1 MQSRKISTVGISLF
15 VGIALIA
22 AGVVGVV
29 KNSQSDKPVLGQMVN
44 HDVSAPLIGL
54 VAKPTVPYELE
65 SEESFSEE
73 NAPEREG
80 AGAADEE
87 SRNATLPKIK
97 GAQAKSDLLSQSNN
111 QGVGTAAVRQ
121 MPATATSWNGV
132 GANGYAPP
140 DTSMDV
146 SPSQVL
152 QISNVKMQAWDK
164 AGNTILSARAT
175 NSVFVGFG
183 GLCETTNDGD
193 ATAVYD
199 RLNNRWVISQFAVT
213 GANGSTKPYLQC
225 VAVSTSSDLLGNWN
239 RYSFAYSVFPD
250 YPKLAVWPGTY
261 YTTFNGFAGG
271 TRFSGAIVCGYNMAA
286 MLAGLPATQ
295 ACKTLTADY
304 SILVAGVEGSI
315 APPAGTPA
323 YAASLSTT
331 SSLNSYRVSTNWSGA
346 GVITMTGPTSIA
358 VSPYAQACGGG
369 ACISQSGT
377 TNVLDSLAD
386 RLMYRY
392 VYRNLNG
399 KTSLLVS
406 HSVTSNSLSAVR
418 WYEFQDTAAT
428 ATSTPTVFQQGTFD
442 GGTTHRWMP
451 SISSDKNG
459 DIALVYSSSSSTTF
473 PSIATT
479 GRLVTDPAGTM
490 SQAESIVFAGLGSQ
504 TGTLQRWGDYA
515 ATVVDPGNDCSFWV
529 SSEYQPANGSFNW
542 ATRILSFNY
551 PTCSAAPLAA
561 APSTP
566 AAPTAIAATGQ
577 ATISWAAPANGGSA
591 IDYYTVTQSTT
602 AGGTYTAASAS
613 CTQVNALTC
622 VATGLTG
629 GTTYYFKVV
638 AHNPY
643 GSSAVSTAST
653 GATPAALTPQA
664 TLTLVP
670 AVTSGPSGT
679 AINLSITGGSGTGAF
694 AFATSTAGCTAA
706 TTNAT
711 TGTGT
716 IIRSTTSGTCSVT
729 ATRAASGIY
738 SAITSA
744 PVTVTFTAPAQAA
757 LIITNSNTTNIA
769 KGNTG
774 IRLTTSG
781 GSGTGA
787 VTFAVTGTG
796 CTLSGTRLTVAT
808 NYLRGTLVSCSVVAT
823 KAASGI
829 YGSISSAPKVFNFL

>member
-1 MQSRKISTVGISLF
+1 MQTQKISKIGISVAIGAALVA
-15 VGIALIA
+15 VGVI
-22 AGVVGVV
+22 GVV

-97 GAQAKSDLLSQSNN
+97 GAQAKSDLVSQSNN
-111 QGVGTAAVRQ
+111 KGVGTAAVQ
-121 MPATATSWNGV
+121 LMPATATSWNGV

-213 GANGSTKPYLQC
+213 GANGSSRPYLQC
-225 VAVSTSSDLLGNWN
+225 VAVSATSDLLGSWN

-304 SILVAGVEGSI
+304 SLLVAGVEGSI

-331 SSLNSYRVSTNWSGA
+331 SSLNSYRVSTDWTGA

-369 ACISQSGT
+369 ACIPQSGT

-406 HSVTSNSLSAVR
+406 HSVTSNGLSAVR

-459 DIALVYSSSSSTTF
+459 NIALVYSSSSSTTF

-479 GRLVTDPAGTM
+479 GRLVTDPVGTM
-490 SQAESIVFAGLGSQ
+490 PQAESIVFAGLGSQ

-515 ATVVDPGNDCSFWV
+515 ATVVDPGNNCSFWV

-551 PTCSAAPLAA
+551 PSCSAAPLAA

-591 IDYYTVTQSTT
+591 IDYYTVTQSTSV
-602 AGGTYTAASAS
+602 GGTYTAASAS

-629 GTTYYFKVV
+629 GTTYYFKVI

-643 GSSAVSTAST
+643 GSSAVSAAST
-653 GATPAALTPQA
+653 GVTPTALTAQA
-664 TLTLVP
+664 PLTLIP
-670 AVTSGPSGT
+670 AVTSGPAAT

-694 AFATSTAGCTAA
+694 SFATSTTGCTAA

-716 IIRSTTSGTCSVT
+716 IIRSASTGTCSVT

-738 SAITSA
+738 SAKTSPA
-744 PVTVTFTAPAQAA
+744 VIVTFTGATQAA
-757 LIITNSNTTNIA
+757 LTITNSNTSNIA

-774 IRLTTSG
+774 IRLATSG
-781 GSGTGA
+781 GTGTGT

-796 CTLSGTRLTVAT
+796 CTLSGNRLTVAT
-808 NYLRGTLVSCSVVAT
+808 NYLRGTLVPCSVVAT

-829 YGSISSAPKVFNFL
+829 YNAISSAPKVFNFL